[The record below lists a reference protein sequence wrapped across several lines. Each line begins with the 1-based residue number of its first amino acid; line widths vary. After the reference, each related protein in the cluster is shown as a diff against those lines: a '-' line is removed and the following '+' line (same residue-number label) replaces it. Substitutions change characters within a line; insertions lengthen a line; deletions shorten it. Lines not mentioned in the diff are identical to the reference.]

1 VYSYRN
7 DPGADGVGI
16 AFFDAVAPDGGRLDL
31 GTTSSA
37 RRRAEDW
44 DLVESDLG
52 VRIAAVRQV
61 HGERVLVVDEATDR
75 PTLAWT
81 PADALATTSAGV
93 ALAVRAADC
102 LPVLLADPDAGVVGA
117 AHAGRVGLA
126 AGVLANLVE
135 TLRGLGAGR
144 LRAWIGPHICGA
156 CYEVPEE
163 LQSEFVAVHPEALT
177 RTSWGT
183 PSLDLGAAAQAQ
195 LAALGCVVHR
205 VDPCTFTTPTLHSY
219 RRDGAAA
226 GRQAGLVWLP

>member
-1 VYSYRN
+1 MYTFRN

-31 GTTSSA
+31 GTADRT
-37 RRRAEDW
+37 RWRAPDW
-44 DLVESDLG
+44 DLVEGDLG
-52 VRIAAVRQV
+52 VRVLAVRQV
-61 HGERVLVVDEATDR
+61 HGDRVLMVDGTTDP

-81 PADALATTSAGV
+81 PADGLATTAPGLG
-93 ALAVRAADC
+93 LAVRAADC
-102 LPVLLADPDAGVVGA
+102 LPVLLADPDARLAGA
-117 AHAGRVGLA
+117 AHAGRAGLA
-126 AGVLANLVE
+126 AGVLGTLVE

-144 LRAWIGPHICGA
+144 LRAWIGPHICGD
-156 CYEVPEE
+156 CYEVPEAM
-163 LQSEFVAVHPEALT
+163 QAEFVAAHPEARA

-195 LAALGCVVHR
+195 LARLGCIVHR

-219 RRDGAAA
+219 RRDGTAT